1 MPISLL
7 LLCTLLTASLTWGWT
22 EAVNSPIPIGLS
34 VAETSSAALLGQE
47 QVIGAQIAETFFNAQ
62 GGING
67 TPFKLILEDTGGDE
81 AGAIH
86 AFGLQLE
93 QNRVVALIGPTLSQQ
108 AFAANPF
115 ANAAGLLVLG
125 PSTTARGIPQI
136 GDFIAR
142 VSAPVNVVAPYAL
155 RAALEQNPRIRRV
168 AFFYAVNDAFASSET
183 EVFQSAALAQKLERV
198 SVQKFRTVDSDFS
211 LPVKAALE
219 QSPDLAIVSGLA
231 LDGGNLIHQ
240 LRRAGFRGSIIGGNG
255 LNTTNLFPVC
265 REDCNGVLIA
275 QAYSPFEQSPIQNA
289 FRGRYKAVYR
299 KEPPQFSAQA
309 FAAVQVIVEALRKV
323 DAQKKLSLWALEDL
337 RSALNRQVLA
347 GRYDTPLGLLSFTPE
362 GEVVQ
367 KKFYVAQIRMNPD
380 GKTGKFEILGKG

>member
-323 DAQKKLSLWALEDL
+323 DAQKKLSLWTLEDL
-337 RSALNRQVLA
+337 RTALNRQVLA